1 MVSGSTGTL
10 ITSQLCLVSCLFCY
24 VIPTAKL
31 ASSMIPCITSAEGP
45 YLPGNPGMKISRKP
59 FLVLELLLGSS
70 MVSLFRGWRGLW
82 LHTRGC
88 IFSEHIIEKVPLQ
101 HLYVM
106 CCLDCLLAWQWREPR
121 EGMWKPDWGPPRQSR
136 RKIAPFSLLLPRAQ
150 PCLQAGTPTSVTA
163 CQDSVSVL
171 TFLQQ
176 AEPGV
181 PGAQPFSNWW
191 AGEWLQPSWPW
202 KCPTEVC
209 HCHFSWEIAFGLSTF
224 SVVILFQG
232 ETVPS
237 TTGGGDGRPSLPWCV
252 SPHLK
257 AQLLGTLWRGAPQT
271 GEVHR
276 WEKNVAW
283 KSEILHYT
291 VLFQGAEMWP
301 MSLSLGAQIL
311 CLHLV

>member
-1 MVSGSTGTL
+1 MQLLWAHNQKSAPST
-10 ITSQLCLVSCLFCY
+10 
-24 VIPTAKL
+24 
-31 ASSMIPCITSAEGP
+31 
-45 YLPGNPGMKISRKP
+45 PGRN
-59 FLVLELLLGSS
+59 VLS
-70 MVSLFRGWRGLW
+70 W
-82 LHTRGC
+82 L
-88 IFSEHIIEKVPLQ
+88 
-101 HLYVM
+101 
-106 CCLDCLLAWQWREPR
+106 LLAWQWREPR
-121 EGMWKPDWGPPRQSR
+121 EGMWKPDCGPPRQSR

-150 PCLQAGTPTSVTA
+150 PCLQAGMPTSVTA
-163 CQDSVSVL
+163 CLDSVSVL
-171 TFLQQ
+171 TFSQ

-181 PGAQPFSNWW
+181 SGAQPFSNWW

-224 SVVILFQG
+224 RVIILFQG

-237 TTGGGDGRPSLPWCV
+237 TTGGRDGRPSLPWCV

-283 KSEILHYT
+283 KSGSYI
-291 VLFQGAEMWP
+291 
-301 MSLSLGAQIL
+301 IL
-311 CLHLV
+311 CCSRGQKCDPWAWV